1 MLGRHALAEKTS
13 FIWRKVFPCTAYSS
27 YLGRANFLTKLGE
40 TSTRRNKKLA
50 LLKGRP
56 AYQGHSFSMV
66 S

>member
-1 MLGRHALAEKTS
+1 MLGRHALAEKVS
-13 FIWRKVFPCTAYSS
+13 FLWRKVLPCTAYSS

-40 TSTRRNKKLA
+40 ISTRRNKKLA
-50 LLKGRP
+50 LLEGRP